1 MKDVYC
7 PFCGV
12 KLNIKTDAQI
22 DFDIRHA
29 NSKVW
34 CIPCQRYVKFSLKGA
49 GAAQTEEEQ
58 KKA

>member
-7 PFCGV
+7 PRCGV
-12 KLNIKTDAQI
+12 KLNIKTDAEV

-34 CIPCQRYVKFSLKGA
+34 CIPCQRYIKFSLKNNDKEL
-49 GAAQTEEEQ
+49 QLSENR
-58 KKA
+58 